1 MTVAGSSPDLTLYL
15 VADWDYC
22 AARGID
28 SLAMMEAAVRGGAGI
43 VQLRDKRGD
52 RAAFRAWALAAR
64 DRLAGRVPLIL
75 NDDVALAAELG
86 LGAHIG
92 QDDGRAEAARAM
104 LAPGALL
111 GVSVSTPDEAALA
124 EGVADHFGVG
134 PAFPTGTKRDARAA
148 IGPEGV
154 ARVVAATRIPVLA
167 IGGISLDTAAQL
179 TSTRAAGIA
188 VVSAVCGAP
197 DPEAA
202 ARSLKDKFKNGR

>member
-22 AARGID
+22 AAGGID
-28 SLAMMEAAVRGGAGI
+28 SLAMMEAALRGGAGI

-52 RAAFRAWALAAR
+52 RAAFRDWALAAR

-92 QDDGRAEAARAM
+92 QDDGPAEAARAL

-111 GVSVSTPDEAALA
+111 GISVSTPDEAALA
-124 EGVADHFGVG
+124 EGVADHLGVG

-154 ARVVAATRIPVLA
+154 ARVVAATRIPVVA
-167 IGGISLDTAAQL
+167 IGGINLDTAAQL
-179 TSTRAAGIA
+179 TPTRAAGIA
-188 VVSAVCGAP
+188 VVSAICGAA